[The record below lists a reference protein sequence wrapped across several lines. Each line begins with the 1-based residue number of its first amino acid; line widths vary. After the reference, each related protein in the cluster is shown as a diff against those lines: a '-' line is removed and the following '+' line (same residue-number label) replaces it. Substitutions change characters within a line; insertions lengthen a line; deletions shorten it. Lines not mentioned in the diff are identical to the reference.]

1 MTDTKHPEALR
12 LADRIKSSGQLT
24 NLEELDAA
32 AAELHC
38 LHAENVAL
46 QQCYDA
52 ARLEIDHLRD
62 ATQSKLLAQPVAWMV
77 YLPSIDTQHLYYSQ
91 EDMGYVD
98 DVTNHAD
105 AEVTPLYEMAAPK
118 AEVAPAGE
126 YPPLPDFDS
135 GDESIWNAIFKWEVA
150 TPGSDAHRKA
160 NAIES
165 AIIAQLRDYVD
176 ADRAMRAKA
185 APAAAAGQCEDA
197 IELLGKYKELC
208 EEIKRG
214 DSYHIGRID
223 AAISVLAQ
231 AAPQPAVQ
239 QGDADVEGAI
249 KSAFFRFFGA
259 GAERDWHTEPGG
271 WFIEGYR
278 AAHPAAPVAQGD
290 AEQRQMDAK
299 HAAIYRWM
307 LSNVPDAWNIINN
320 WCLYAEAGTDE
331 LHDALAARAQAK
343 EGDQHG

>member
-1 MTDTKHPEALR
+1 MTEPTE
-12 LADRIKSSGQLT
+12 
-24 NLEELDAA
+24 
-32 AAELHC
+32 
-38 LHAENVAL
+38 
-46 QQCYDA
+46 
-52 ARLEIDHLRD
+52 
-62 ATQSKLLAQPVAWMV
+62 
-77 YLPSIDTQHLYYSQ
+77 
-91 EDMGYVD
+91 
-98 DVTNHAD
+98 
-105 AEVTPLYEMAAPK
+105 PLKNCPFCG
-118 AEVAPAGE
+118 AGE
-126 YPPLPDFDS
+126 SQIHVNKGAWNGRGYGEPVSVEVRHWCADVPGQPS
-135 GDESIWNAIFKWEVA
+135 RMISRAGRDEA
-150 TPGSDAHRKA
+150 
-160 NAIES
+160 S
-165 AIIAQLRDYVD
+165 AI
-176 ADRAMRAKA
+176 A
-185 APAAAAGQCEDA
+185 AWNTRTTPQPTQ
-197 IELLGKYKELC
+197 
-208 EEIKRG
+208 
-214 DSYHIGRID
+214 
-223 AAISVLAQ
+223 SVLAQ

>member
-1 MTDTKHPEALR
+1 MKNQHETPEALAHALFTAAQLAPGEGIEDAVGR
-12 LADRIKSSGQLT
+12 LAALVEAQQPAPSAAVFGLRLVPVEPTDQMVQAAHHIDLSYMPGQ
-24 NLEELDAA
+24 E
-32 AAELHC
+32 
-38 LHAENVAL
+38 
-46 QQCYDA
+46 
-52 ARLEIDHLRD
+52 
-62 ATQSKLLAQPVAWMV
+62 
-77 YLPSIDTQHLYYSQ
+77 
-91 EDMGYVD
+91 G
-98 DVTNHAD
+98 
-105 AEVTPLYEMAAPK
+105 
-118 AEVAPAGE
+118 
-126 YPPLPDFDS
+126 
-135 GDESIWNAIFKWEVA
+135 
-150 TPGSDAHRKA
+150 
-160 NAIES
+160 
-165 AIIAQLRDYVD
+165 
-176 ADRAMRAKA
+176 ADRAAIYRAMIA
-185 APAAAAGQCEDA
+185 
-197 IELLGKYKELC
+197 
-208 EEIKRG
+208 
-214 DSYHIGRID
+214 
-223 AAISVLAQ
+223 

>member
-1 MTDTKHPEALR
+1 MK
-12 LADRIKSSGQLT
+12 
-24 NLEELDAA
+24 ELKD
-32 AAELHC
+32 EISR
-38 LHAENVAL
+38 LHAENATL
-46 QQCYDA
+46 QAGYDA
-52 ARLEIDHLRD
+52 ARLEIDHLRG

-77 YLPSIDTQHLYYSQ
+77 YLPSIDTQHIYYSQ

-105 AEVTPLYEMAAPK
+105 AEVTPLYEMAPPK
-118 AEVAPAGE
+118 AEV
-126 YPPLPDFDS
+126 
-135 GDESIWNAIFKWEVA
+135 
-150 TPGSDAHRKA
+150 
-160 NAIES
+160 
-165 AIIAQLRDYVD
+165 
-176 ADRAMRAKA
+176 

-249 KSAFFRFFGA
+249 KSAFFRSFGA

-290 AEQRQMDAK
+290 AEDAARYRWIAAHCRSTSEHWGGRWSIVVEGPAPK
-299 HAAIYRWM
+299 SHDSEDDFDAAI
-307 LSNVPDAWNIINN
+307 D
-320 WCLYAEAGTDE
+320 
-331 LHDALAARAQAK
+331 AARSQAK
-343 EGDQHG
+343 EGALHVRLL